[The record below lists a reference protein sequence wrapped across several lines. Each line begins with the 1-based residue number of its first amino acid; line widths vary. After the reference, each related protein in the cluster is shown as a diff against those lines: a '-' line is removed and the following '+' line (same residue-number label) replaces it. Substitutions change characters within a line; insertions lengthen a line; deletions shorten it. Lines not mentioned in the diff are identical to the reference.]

1 MDMESARQ
9 LYEDNLSGRDFAVKC
24 RGGEVFYVYFRPW
37 QFDHLAG
44 AGSPQWQDE
53 KLAVLPSLCY
63 TSKWK
68 MAGGYVDSM
77 GDLLEADIVIGST
90 AGMFGFREDEEN
102 EGWYYPCT
110 CLSGDIR
117 NYCQWDQVIG
127 VEQV

>member
-1 MDMESARQ
+1 MDINAARE
-9 LYEDNLSGRDFAVKC
+9 LYVEKLSGRDFEVRT
-24 RGGEVFYVYFRPW
+24 RGGQSFFVYFRHW
-37 QFDHLAG
+37 NFDHLAG
-44 AGSPQWQDE
+44 VNSSWQAD

-77 GDLLEADIVIGST
+77 GELLEADIVIGST

-117 NYCQWDQVIG
+117 NYCQWDQV
-127 VEQV
+127 VEVDELA